1 MPHVSEASVLTHSI
15 FLVPDLFDLK
25 VSGEYY
31 YEECYDD
38 YYYDDYCYT
47 NSNWFEIDHYYT
59 PQAPDVKIHK
69 NDVPEN
75 YVGPR
80 HQTVYFAKN
89 WTSQDTTIYV
99 NACRN
104 WNYAAS
110 PIAFKLYM
118 FDGDK
123 NLMPPYESG
132 AIQNSQDCASF
143 TLGPVQFT
151 SV

>member
-1 MPHVSEASVLTHSI
+1 MPHVSEVSVLTHSI

-38 YYYDDYCYT
+38 
-47 NSNWFEIDHYYT
+47 YYT